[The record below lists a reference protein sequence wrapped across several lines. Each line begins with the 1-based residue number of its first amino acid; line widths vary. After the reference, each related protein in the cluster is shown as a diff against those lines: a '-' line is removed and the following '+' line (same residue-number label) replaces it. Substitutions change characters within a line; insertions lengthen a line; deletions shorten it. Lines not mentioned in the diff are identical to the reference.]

1 MASIDRIAA
10 DLDTAGHP
18 IRLKILAELAER
30 GRTSEELAE
39 LLLLEPKE
47 VGKHLARLRKDGW
60 IGPDDHEVLQI
71 RDRERLERVRRY
83 APEIFPRLPPLPE
96 E

>member
-1 MASIDRIAA
+1 MVSIDRIAA

-30 GRTSEELAE
+30 GRTTEELAE

-47 VGKHLARLRKDGW
+47 VGRHLARLTKEGW

-71 RDRERLERVRRY
+71 RDRGRVERIQRA
-83 APEIFPRLPPLPE
+83 APEIFPPLPPLPE
-96 E
+96 G

>member
-1 MASIDRIAA
+1 MVSIDRIAA
-10 DLDTAGHP
+10 DLDTAAHP
-18 IRLKILAELAER
+18 IRLKILAELSER

-39 LLLLEPKE
+39 LLLMEPKE
-47 VGKHLARLRKDGW
+47 IGRHLARLTKEGW
-60 IGPDDHEVLQI
+60 IGPDDHEVLRI
-71 RDRERLERVRRY
+71 RDPGRLERVRRF